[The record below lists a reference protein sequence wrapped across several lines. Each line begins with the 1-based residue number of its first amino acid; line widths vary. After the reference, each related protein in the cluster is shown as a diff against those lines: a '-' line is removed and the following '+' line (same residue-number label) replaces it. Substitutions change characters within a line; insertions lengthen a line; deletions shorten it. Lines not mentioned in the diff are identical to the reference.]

1 MPSHEA
7 AALLVSPKSQIAQL
21 FRAGHRK
28 VHFYEK
34 KNVLDKHTFP
44 SSTTSKELHFT
55 VTLQRKKSIHTSKGG
70 TRPEKIISTNH
81 PNLSNVSALIR
92 SVSSVPNT
100 FRVNINKTH
109 RIWKKKK
116 WYQDKNDVVLPTT
129 SPSNILKL
137 KDSRPDPSLTHG
149 FGLLNLLK
157 ANMGHR
163 YKPSTNGLLLFVWQQ
178 PLSPASC
185 SS

>member
-7 AALLVSPKSQIAQL
+7 VALLVSPKSQIAQL

-109 RIWKKKK
+109 RIWKKRKMVSRQK
-116 WYQDKNDVVLPTT
+116 WCGPAN
-129 SPSNILKL
+129 NITVKYLKVEGQQT
-137 KDSRPDPSLTHG
+137 RPFTYAWFWFIKS
-149 FGLLNLLK
+149 FK
-157 ANMGHR
+157 
-163 YKPSTNGLLLFVWQQ
+163 S
-178 PLSPASC
+178 
-185 SS
+185 